1 MEIRWLLI
9 WTIHLNHQQGNKPE
23 CGKCYIELLF
33 DKASI
38 WYRRQ
43 DTGQTTLCVTF
54 TCQHIY
60 TACCLEQILCAVEK
74 KFSQLLVVLSEH
86 QEKGKALDFF
96 CPSKLWLGRSKN
108 TLWTWAEQSQDGL
121 PSTKSQAGRVWLWG
135 SLWLVCS
142 ELLLWQEWWCG
153 FWPLQSAAGSP

>member
-43 DTGQTTLCVTF
+43 DTGQTTLCVTL

-60 TACCLEQILCAVEK
+60 TAWCLEQILWAVEK
-74 KFSQLLVVLSEH
+74 KFSQLFVVLSEH

-96 CPSKLWLGRSKN
+96 LSQQTLAWQKQKYSLDMSWAKPGWFTQHKKPSR
-108 TLWTWAEQSQDGL
+108 QSLIVRISLVGL
-121 PSTKSQAGRVWLWG
+121 FRACAVAGMVVWFLTTAVSSW
-135 SLWLVCS
+135 
-142 ELLLWQEWWCG
+142 
-153 FWPLQSAAGSP
+153 